1 MAITEAGAYYY
12 GAGQAWLG
20 PRSTSTGLPTSFDVS
35 LPEIDSLEVSL
46 ATEAIMHTSKRTSIQ
61 FEDLHIPYK
70 FTGTVKMV
78 CAQHSAD
85 LLAVYLYGTKTTIA
99 GGAFSAV
106 AFPTIVLN
114 TNPIQPIGGQRTNV
128 TALVISDSAGS
139 PATLVLGTDYE
150 ADADAGVVK
159 FLSLG
164 AYTQPFK
171 AAGTETA
178 GQGVGIFQN
187 RVVEKYLRFKGI
199 DVAASDAIKT
209 IDLYKVQIAP
219 AATWTLLN
227 DGSDVNKYEITGNLL
242 KDTLLASSATFGQ
255 FGRYRE

>member
-1 MAITEAGAYYY
+1 
-12 GAGQAWLG
+12 
-20 PRSTSTGLPTSFDVS
+20 
-35 LPEIDSLEVSL
+35 
-46 ATEAIMHTSKRTSIQ
+46 KRNSIQ
-61 FEDLHIPYK
+61 FKDLSIPHK

-78 CAQHSAD
+78 CTQHTAD
-85 LLAVYLYGTKTTIA
+85 LLAVYLYGTKTAIT
-99 GGAFSAV
+99 GGAFSAA

-114 TNPIQPIGGQRTNV
+114 TNATQPIPGQRTNV
-128 TALVISDSAGS
+128 TALVITDSAGS
-139 PATLVLGTDYE
+139 PATLVAGTDYE
-150 ADADAGVVK
+150 ADQDAGVVK

-178 GQGVGIFQN
+178 GSGVGIFSN

-199 DVAASDAIKT
+199 DIAASDAIKT

-219 AATWTLLN
+219 ATSWTLLN
-227 DGSDVNKYEITGNLL
+227 DGSDVNKYEIDGELL
-242 KDTLLASSATFGQ
+242 KDTLLSSSATFGQ